1 MATFN
6 LPLSNTV
13 ATQEYGNTVAVSTYA
28 NTVAVTRATNTIADT
43 TLSNTVQVQ
52 EYTYTLDTE
61 VDHISMADQI
71 FTDEDTAIP
80 YNTRTTVLTVNPT
93 SKFRLV
99 SYKVTGTAEA
109 EIEIVREG
117 TIIMK
122 DRTSTADRSAEHYWT
137 VAPPVVES
145 TEQLL
150 VKITHYEVNNQSFF
164 VSVSGY
170 YE

>member
-13 ATQEYGNTVAVSTYA
+13 ATQEYGNTVAVSSYG
-28 NTVAVTRATNTIADT
+28 NTVADVGVTNTIADVAV
-43 TLSNTVQVQ
+43 SNTVQVQ
-52 EYTYTLDTE
+52 EYTYTIDTG
-61 VDHISMADQI
+61 VDFVNMADQI
-71 FTDEDTAIP
+71 FTDEDTAVV
-80 YNTRTTVLTVNPT
+80 YNVKTTVLTVSPT
-93 SKFRLV
+93 STFRLV

-117 TIIMK
+117 TTIMK

-137 VAPPVVES
+137 IAPPVVET

-150 VKITHYEVNNQSFF
+150 VKITHYETNNQSFF
-164 VSVSGY
+164 VTVSGY